1 MTTSNEVLVVLDLL
15 NQNQGVN
22 ITTSASLI
30 QEERIESLGQY
41 VMLKFTYRLGP
52 QLKGR

>member
-1 MTTSNEVLVVLDLL
+1 MSSLIGFDLL
-15 NQNQGVN
+15 KQNQGVN

-41 VMLKFTYRLGP
+41 RMLKFIYRLGP

>member
-41 VMLKFTYRLGP
+41 VMLKFTYRLGT